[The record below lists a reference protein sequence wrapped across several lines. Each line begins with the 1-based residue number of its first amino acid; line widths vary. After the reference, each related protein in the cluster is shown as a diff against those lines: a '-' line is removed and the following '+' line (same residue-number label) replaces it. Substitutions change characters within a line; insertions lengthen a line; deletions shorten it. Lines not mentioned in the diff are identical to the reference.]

1 MTGPRVATPD
11 AEARLARKVEELS
24 ALREISRAIGA
35 ALDLD
40 TTLALITR
48 KTAEVM
54 RVDSCSIYL
63 LDASGEYL
71 VLKATTGLAAEAVGR
86 ARLRFGEGLTGWAAQ
101 HGEAVASSNA
111 PADPRF
117 KYLPETHETLFQ
129 SLLALPL
136 TAAGRVLG
144 AVNIQTTAVHPW
156 ADDEIELLGIIA
168 DLAGGALEKARLYDS
183 MRRQILELRTLA
195 EVSETLTSPLYLEQ
209 IFRLLVEMAA
219 RLFDAALCTV
229 MLTDG
234 DELVLAAAHPAP
246 EADAGADR
254 RREPK
259 RPASRV
265 PPERGDAGRRS
276 PRQAGASR
284 GPVPSERVPAIS
296 PAPHRERLSA
306 TGAPAESRTGEAPRP
321 RHALRLGAGLPGAA
335 AASGEPAASD
345 HVAGDP
351 RFLPAELLGR
361 PLTARS
367 ALSVP
372 LRVRDRTLGVVTVY
386 LARRHAFSAAETTM
400 LQTLAN
406 QTALAIENA
415 GLVVKSAMVREMHH
429 RVKNNLQMIAML
441 LRLQMRDGREV
452 SGREVLTETINRIL
466 SIAAVH
472 EILAAEGL
480 GTVSVR
486 EMLDRVVNT
495 VTQTMAPPGFTLE
508 ARVGGDDVHLPT
520 QQATSLAL
528 VVNELL
534 QNAMEHAFPGRSRGQ
549 VVIVLMLGPEAL
561 RVEVRDDGV
570 GLPDGFAL
578 ERSSDLGLEI
588 VRTLVQDDL
597 KGRIWFTNAGGARA
611 VITMPRPAAA

>member
-1 MTGPRVATPD
+1 VSPARVDAGP
-11 AEARLARKVEELS
+11 EARLARKAEELS

-35 ALDLD
+35 APDLD
-40 TTLALITR
+40 TILTLITR

-63 LDASGEYL
+63 LDGAREYL
-71 VLKATTGLAAEAVGR
+71 VLKATTGLAPEAVGR
-86 ARLRFGEGLTGWAAQ
+86 ARLRLGEGLTGWAAER
-101 HGEAVASSNA
+101 GEAVASSNA
-111 PADPRF
+111 TSDPRF

-129 SLLALPL
+129 SLLAEPL
-136 TAAGRVLG
+136 TVAGRVVG
-144 AVNIQTTAVHPW
+144 ALNVQTTGVHAW
-156 ADDEIELLGIIA
+156 ADDEIELIGTIA
-168 DLAGGALEKARLYDS
+168 DLAAGALEKARLYDS

-219 RLFDAALCTV
+219 RVFDAALCTL

-234 DELVLAAAHPAP
+234 GALVLAAAHPP
-246 EADAGADR
+246 E
-254 RREPK
+254 
-259 RPASRV
+259 V
-265 PPERGDAGRRS
+265 
-276 PRQAGASR
+276 
-284 GPVPSERVPAIS
+284 
-296 PAPHRERLSA
+296 
-306 TGAPAESRTGEAPRP
+306 ESGPRP
-321 RHALRLGAGLPGAA
+321 RHTLRLGEGLPGRA
-335 AASGEPAASD
+335 AASGEMVRSEDAG
-345 HVAGDP
+345 GDP
-351 RFLPAELLGR
+351 PFAAAEMLGR
-361 PLTARS
+361 APARS
-367 ALSVP
+367 ALAVP

-386 LARRHAFSAAETTM
+386 LDRPHAFTPPEAAM

-480 GTVSVR
+480 GMVSVR
-486 EMLDRVVNT
+486 EMLDRVVHT
-495 VTQTMAPPGFTLE
+495 VAQTMAPPGFTLD
-508 ARVGGDDVHLPT
+508 ARVSGDDVNLPT

-534 QNAMEHAFPGRSRGQ
+534 QNAMEHAFAGRSHGQ
-549 VVIVLMLGPEAL
+549 IVIVLMPGPQAL

-570 GLPDGFAL
+570 GLPEGFAP

-597 KGRIWFTNAGGARA
+597 KGRIWFTNAGGARV
-611 VITMPRPAAA
+611 VITVPRPAAA

>member
-1 MTGPRVATPD
+1 MATP
-11 AEARLARKVEELS
+11 AERPPQGAGGPPAKAARPGLRLSAAEAAADARLARKAEELS

-40 TTLALITR
+40 TTLTLITR

-54 RVDSCSIYL
+54 RADSCSIYL
-63 LDASGEYL
+63 LDDAREYL
-71 VLKATTGLAAEAVGR
+71 VLKATTGLAAQAVGR
-86 ARLRFGEGLTGWAAQ
+86 ARLRLGEGLTGWAADKN
-101 HGEAVASSNA
+101 EAVASSNA
-111 PADPRF
+111 TADPRF
-117 KYLPETHETLFQ
+117 KYLPETRETLFQ

-136 TAAGRVLG
+136 TVAGRVLG
-144 AVNIQTTAVHPW
+144 AVNVQTTGVHAW
-156 ADDEIELLGIIA
+156 ADDEVELLSIIA

-219 RLFDAALCTV
+219 RVFDASLCTL

-234 DELVLAAAHPAP
+234 DALVLAAAHPA
-246 EADAGADR
+246 
-254 RREPK
+254 
-259 RPASRV
+259 
-265 PPERGDAGRRS
+265 GDASG
-276 PRQAGASR
+276 G
-284 GPVPSERVPAIS
+284 
-296 PAPHRERLSA
+296 LL
-306 TGAPAESRTGEAPRP
+306 GAPAAAASAGAGQALRP
-321 RHALRLGAGLPGAA
+321 RHTVRLGEGLPGCA
-335 AASGEPAASD
+335 AASGEPVASEDVGADARFRPSEMPDLRPAAV
-345 HVAGDP
+345 H
-351 RFLPAELLGR
+351 
-361 PLTARS
+361 S
-367 ALSVP
+367 ALAVP

-386 LARRHAFSAAETTM
+386 LGRPHAFRPAETAM

-441 LRLQMRDGREV
+441 LRLQLRDGRDV

-472 EILAAEGL
+472 EILAVEGL

-486 EMLDRVVNT
+486 DMLDRVVHT
-495 VTQTMAPPGFTLE
+495 VTQTMAPPGFSLD
-508 ARVGGDDVHLPT
+508 ARVRGDDVHLPT

-534 QNAMEHAFPGRSRGQ
+534 QNAMEHAFPGRPKGQ
-549 VVIVLMLGPEAL
+549 VVIVLMLGPGAL

-597 KGRIWFTNAGGARA
+597 KGRIWFTNAGGARV
-611 VITMPRPAAA
+611 VITMPRPAAGA

>member
-1 MTGPRVATPD
+1 MATPARGSAARAD
-11 AEARLARKVEELS
+11 ARLARKAEELS

-40 TTLALITR
+40 TTLTLITR

-63 LDASGEYL
+63 LDDPREYL

-86 ARLRFGEGLTGWAAQ
+86 ARLRLGEGLTGWAAEKN
-101 HGEAVASSNA
+101 EAVAVSNA
-111 PADPRF
+111 TADPRF
-117 KYLPETHETLFQ
+117 KYLPETRETLFQ
-129 SLLALPL
+129 SLLAVPL
-136 TAAGRVLG
+136 TVAGRALG
-144 AVNIQTTAVHPW
+144 AVNVQTTGIHPW
-156 ADDEIELLGIIA
+156 GEDEVELLSIIA

-183 MRRQILELRTLA
+183 MRRQILDLRTLA

-209 IFRLLVEMAA
+209 IFRLLVEMAS
-219 RLFDAALCTV
+219 RVFDASLCTL

-234 DELVLAAAHPAP
+234 DELVLAAAHPADGTAP
-246 EADAGADR
+246 SG
-254 RREPK
+254 
-259 RPASRV
+259 PAS
-265 PPERGDAGRRS
+265 AG
-276 PRQAGASR
+276 GAW
-284 GPVPSERVPAIS
+284 
-296 PAPHRERLSA
+296 
-306 TGAPAESRTGEAPRP
+306 RP
-321 RHALRLGAGLPGAA
+321 RRTLRLGEGLPGTA
-335 AASGEPAASD
+335 AASGEPVASED
-345 HVAGDP
+345 AGADP
-351 RFLPAELLGR
+351 RVRPAEMLGR
-361 PLTARS
+361 PS
-367 ALSVP
+367 AVRAALAAP
-372 LRVRDRTLGVVTVY
+372 LRARDRTLGVVTVY
-386 LARRHAFSAAETTM
+386 LARPHTFTPAELTL

-441 LRLQMRDGREV
+441 LRLQMRDGRDV

-472 EILAAEGL
+472 EILATEGL
-480 GTVSVR
+480 GTVNVR
-486 EMLDRVVNT
+486 EMLDRVVHT
-495 VTQTMAPPGFTLE
+495 VTQTMAPPAFTLD
-508 ARVGGDDVHLPT
+508 ARVSGDDVHLPT

-534 QNAMEHAFPGRSRGQ
+534 QNAMEHAFPGRPKGQ
-549 VVIVLMLGPEAL
+549 VIIVLMLGPEAL

-597 KGRIWFTNAGGARA
+597 KGRIWFTNAGGARV
-611 VITMPRPAAA
+611 VITMPRPAAGP

>member
-1 MTGPRVATPD
+1 MATPARD
-11 AEARLARKVEELS
+11 SAAQAADARLARKAEELS
-24 ALREISRAIGA
+24 VLREISRAIGA

-40 TTLALITR
+40 TTLTLITR

-63 LDASGEYL
+63 LDDAREHL

-86 ARLRFGEGLTGWAAQ
+86 ARLHLGEGLTGWAAEKN
-101 HGEAVASSNA
+101 EAVAVSNA
-111 PADPRF
+111 TADPRF
-117 KYLPETHETLFQ
+117 KYLPETRETLFQ
-129 SLLALPL
+129 SLLAVPL
-136 TAAGRVLG
+136 TVAGRVLG
-144 AVNIQTTAVHPW
+144 AVNVQTTGIHPW
-156 ADDEIELLGIIA
+156 GEDEVELLSIIA

-183 MRRQILELRTLA
+183 MRRQILDLRTLA

-209 IFRLLVEMAA
+209 IFRLLVEMAS
-219 RLFDAALCTV
+219 RVFDASLCTL
-229 MLTDG
+229 MLMDG
-234 DELVLAAAHPAP
+234 DELVLAAAHPADGAAP
-246 EADAGADR
+246 LSPTQAG
-254 RREPK
+254 
-259 RPASRV
+259 
-265 PPERGDAGRRS
+265 GAGR
-276 PRQAGASR
+276 PR
-284 GPVPSERVPAIS
+284 
-296 PAPHRERLSA
+296 
-306 TGAPAESRTGEAPRP
+306 RT
-321 RHALRLGAGLPGAA
+321 LRLGEGLPGAA
-335 AASGEPAASD
+335 AASGEPVASED
-345 HVAGDP
+345 AGADP
-351 RFLPAELLGR
+351 RVRPAEMLGR
-361 PLTARS
+361 PSAARA
-367 ALSVP
+367 ALAAP

-386 LARRHAFSAAETTM
+386 LGRPHAFTPAELTL

-486 EMLDRVVNT
+486 EMLDRVVHT
-495 VTQTMAPPGFTLE
+495 VTQTMAPPGFTLD
-508 ARVGGDDVHLPT
+508 ARVSGDDVHLPT

-534 QNAMEHAFPGRSRGQ
+534 QNAMEHAFSGRPKGQ
-549 VVIVLMLGPEAL
+549 VIIVLMLGPEAL

-570 GLPDGFAL
+570 GLPDGFAI

-597 KGRIWFTNAGGARA
+597 KGRIWFTNAGGARV
-611 VITMPRPAAA
+611 VITMPRPAAGP